1 MRTFTIL
8 TAIITVTAY
17 SFSGTALAPLALQEA
32 QAASS
37 PTQPVMLSIPAIEL
51 HTQVVPMGIDKLGN
65 LDVPSGDTNHVGWY
79 AKGPLPGERGAAVMD
94 AHVFAAFERLNEVE
108 IGDKIT
114 VIMDD
119 GSRKHFKVK
128 KTTVYKL
135 EDLSSKELFTR
146 TDGRY
151 LHLITCAGELTP
163 DRSTYSHR
171 LVVYAEL
178 LD

>member
-1 MRTFTIL
+1 MRAFTIL
-8 TAIITVTAY
+8 TALITLTAY
-17 SFSGTALAPLALQEA
+17 SFSGTVLAPLSPQQA

-37 PTQPVMLSIPAIEL
+37 LEPVMLSIPSIGL
-51 HTQVVPMGIDKLGN
+51 NNKVVPMGIDKLGN
-65 LDVPSGDTNHVGWY
+65 LDVPAGDTNHVGWY

-94 AHVFAAFERLNEVE
+94 AHVYAAFERLNEVGV
-108 IGDKIT
+108 GDKIT

-128 KTTVYKL
+128 KTKVYKL

-151 LHLITCAGELTP
+151 LHLITCAGGLTP
-163 DRSTYSHR
+163 DRSTYTHR

-178 LD
+178 VT